1 MVIQLCRLKQELIDV
16 KKSFEKILLDNDSL
30 KKKLCN
36 EEYKIQWYKVFT
48 ELENDRFE
56 SRFKEILSKLF
67 SPTQI
72 SLMLH
77 PKAKVY
83 KWTPEDISSAITL
96 RSISPKA
103 YRYLRLKKNF
113 PLPG

>member
-1 MVIQLCRLKQELIDV
+1 MVIQLCRLKQELLDV
-16 KKSFEKILLDNDSL
+16 KKSYESILLENGSL
-30 KKKLCN
+30 KKKLCY
-36 EEYKIQWYKVFT
+36 EEHKIQWYKVFT
-48 ELENDRFE
+48 ELENNRFE

-83 KWTPEDISSAITL
+83 K
-96 RSISPKA
+96 
-103 YRYLRLKKNF
+103 
-113 PLPG
+113 

>member
-1 MVIQLCRLKQELIDV
+1 MVMQLCRLKQEILDV
-16 KKSFEKILLDNDSL
+16 KKSYESILLENDSL

-36 EEYKIQWYKVFT
+36 EEHKIQWYKVFT
-48 ELENDRFE
+48 ELENNRFE

-67 SPTQI
+67 SPTQV

-83 KWTPEDISSAITL
+83 KWTPENISSAITL
-96 RSISPKA
+96 RSISPKV

-113 PLPG
+113 LLPG